1 MDASSDRPRLRSHV
15 RPATIAV
22 AVAVALS
29 VGFAV
34 AVQAADP
41 RLDEADM
48 ALQKARALL
57 VASQHQGTSPQVQK
71 EFERNVA
78 RAVALIDR
86 ARAHAQAAE
95 DASNG
100 EIDGAAGQG
109 LGDGGGEETP

>member
-1 MDASSDRPRLRSHV
+1 V
-15 RPATIAV
+15 RDVSYPLAVAV
-22 AVAVALS
+22 AVAVALTA
-29 VGFAV
+29 GFAV

-86 ARAHAQAAE
+86 ARAHAQAAK

-100 EIDGAAGQG
+100 EIDGTAG
-109 LGDGGGEETP
+109 LGPGDGSGKETP